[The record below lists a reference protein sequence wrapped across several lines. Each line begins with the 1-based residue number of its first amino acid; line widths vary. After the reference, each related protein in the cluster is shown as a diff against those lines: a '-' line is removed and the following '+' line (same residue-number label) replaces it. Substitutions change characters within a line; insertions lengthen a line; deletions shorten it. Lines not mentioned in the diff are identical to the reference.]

1 MGMEAKYVANT
12 VMVPQQRSDYAIDL
26 NGDGRVDNQLGNIIG
41 ALTGAG
47 LNTQDGV
54 NNAIMQGNL
63 ILLLDQTGSDLTNND
78 CAAAKVQVGK
88 QMTMPAPKF
97 DGSDTLTVDTSIG
110 GGSLF
115 GKITSSAFVSNNPAT
130 ATTNYQISIQLPLVS
145 GAAPV
150 QLNISGARISFT
162 KMGNGLMKGQING
175 AIKSTDVQNTI
186 IPNVA
191 NLLTMRLM
199 TDPTSSTSMQI
210 KQLFDVGD
218 GNGGNC
224 TNPDGSMGVPNDGK
238 IATCEVSM
246 NSIIKNVL
254 APDVQMFDASG
265 NYKPNA
271 ANTMK
276 DSLSLGLA
284 FTAVQASF

>member
-12 VMVPQQRSDYAIDL
+12 LTVPQQRSDYAMDL

-54 NNAIMQGNL
+54 DKAIAAGEV
-63 ILLLDQTGSDLTNND
+63 ILLVDQTGADLTND
-78 CAAAKVQVGK
+78 PCSAAKVSVGK
-88 QMTMPAPKF
+88 QQTMPVPKF
-97 DGSDTLTVDTSIG
+97 DGSDSFTIDTSVG

-115 GKITSSAFVSNNPAT
+115 GKITSSAFNSNNPAT

-145 GAAPV
+145 GAAAV
-150 QLNISGARISFT
+150 QLNISGAHIQFT
-162 KMGNGLMKGQING
+162 KSGDGLMKGQING
-175 AIKSTDVQNTI
+175 AIKNSDVQGNI

-191 NLLTMRLM
+191 SLLSMRLT
-199 TDPTSSTSMQI
+199 TDPNSSTTMQI

-218 GNGGNC
+218 GNGGSC
-224 TNPDGSMGVPNDGK
+224 TNTDGSMSAPNDNK
-238 IATCEVSM
+238 IGTCEVAG

-254 APDVQMFDASG
+254 APDVQMFDSSG
-265 NYKPNA
+265 NYKPNKD
-271 ANTMK
+271 NTMK
-276 DSLSLGLA
+276 DSLSLGLS
-284 FTAVQASF
+284 FTAVKATF